1 MKINVITTLL
11 LLAMCFFTSHGKT
24 ISGGPDAGI
33 DYVYTHSWA
42 TKTSLPSARSDFTAT
57 TVQDKIVLTG
67 GCVSKQ
73 TYQDWGGYGCTAIDA
88 TTLIYDP
95 IKDTF
100 TAAPDMPRN
109 RYRHSAVAIDEKLY
123 VMGGTNLDYPEP
135 TLKPVDVFD
144 MKENKWSTLSNVPL
158 NGAMTDGSAFTI
170 KKKIYFV
177 GGYETTQYNATN
189 QMWML
194 DTEKLSDGWK
204 SVKSLN
210 TNRGDHCSVVIDEI
224 AYVFGGFNHHDQWA
238 KPLDSLEAYDSE
250 IDQWSSLASL
260 PTARG
265 DKAGAAL
272 HGRFQ
277 VIGGETK
284 DSKGVSVPLSDVEVY
299 NPILK
304 KWTEEG
310 SIPSERFRFSA
321 APHGDS
327 VYIFGG
333 QGYLVGTY
341 GDAASY
347 YPTLKTVE
355 AFQESKIVSAA
366 SALSYRFVMILAV
379 ILCWFNLI

>member
-1 MKINVITTLL
+1 M
-11 LLAMCFFTSHGKT
+11 
-24 ISGGPDAGI
+24 
-33 DYVYTHSWA
+33 
-42 TKTSLPSARSDFTAT
+42 
-57 TVQDKIVLTG
+57 
-67 GCVSKQ
+67 
-73 TYQDWGGYGCTAIDA
+73 
-88 TTLIYDP
+88 
-95 IKDTF
+95 
-100 TAAPDMPRN
+100 
-109 RYRHSAVAIDEKLY
+109 
-123 VMGGTNLDYPEP
+123 
-135 TLKPVDVFD
+135 
-144 MKENKWSTLSNVPL
+144 
-158 NGAMTDGSAFTI
+158 
-170 KKKIYFV
+170 
-177 GGYETTQYNATN
+177 
-189 QMWML
+189 
-194 DTEKLSDGWK
+194 
-204 SVKSLN
+204 
-210 TNRGDHCSVVIDEI
+210 
-224 AYVFGGFNHHDQWA
+224 
-238 KPLDSLEAYDSE
+238 
-250 IDQWSSLASL
+250 ASL